1 MKEKIKNYL
10 ILILTIISI
19 VFISLF
25 SIKSCNSVQ
34 ENITKTDTVYTIK
47 YDTIKEQKII
57 NQTKYKYDTILVY
70 DTITNTNTIY
80 IKDSCQVFSDS
91 TSNYK
96 ININAVKICDYNLEL
111 YNKTTTTNITKT
123 EKINQ
128 KIKYGQSIVIG
139 IQGGY
144 GIGFNTSNNQF
155 SLQPYIGIGISYGFG
170 ITF

>member
-1 MKEKIKNYL
+1 MKEKFKTYL
-10 ILILTIISI
+10 IIILSIIS
-19 VFISLF
+19 VLFISLF

-34 ENITKTDTVYTIK
+34 ENITKIDTIYTIK
-47 YDTIKEQKII
+47 YDTIKQYKTI
-57 NQTKYKYDTILVY
+57 NQTKYKYDTILVH

-80 IKDSCQVFSDS
+80 IKDSCQTFSDS

-96 ININAVKICDYNLEL
+96 ININAVKVCDYELEL

-123 EKINQ
+123 EKVNQ
-128 KIKYGQSIVIG
+128 KIKCGQSIVIG

-155 SLQPYIGIGISYGFG
+155 DLQPYIGIGISYGFG